1 MSFVVSLS
9 AEVYITSDKVMSL
22 TAAYTVLLDQI
33 LAGEGIQP
41 HVYMFNSTDQDC
53 QDMGRNLSIC
63 IQDSAVP
70 HS

>member
-1 MSFVVSLS
+1 MHVFCCQCLT

-41 HVYMFNSTDQDC
+41 HVLHVQ
-53 QDMGRNLSIC
+53 
-63 IQDSAVP
+63 
-70 HS
+70 